1 MKGAIVSKY
10 ETLYRLPLA
19 FAVTRGE
26 KAEWRKSYRENI
38 VCANDIEKAIAE
50 NYDGERLN
58 TDCVKALIDKHGFS
72 RLNWVLGAT
81 VLEHICDG
89 RISEENKQWARKIG
103 AVAENLRIDFCVNS
117 HPGLVNLLV
126 DSARKQWQELG
137 FYDSSHCIS
146 EKDGEIDYT
155 GRIVVLKAERLTD
168 DYLRPE
174 AQIFYAESGFGCKPD
189 SNGRKV
195 FGRFLDTDEQT
206 YIFRSEIAGALKDEN
221 IPDWAKQKVEEFQQH
236 NEMKMEGM

>member
-38 VCANDIEKAIAE
+38 ACANDIEKAIAE

-81 VLEHICDG
+81 VLEHIEDG
-89 RISEENKQWARKIG
+89 RFSAGNKQWVGKFEVVEEKHR
-103 AVAENLRIDFCVNS
+103 LDYCVRS
-117 HPGLVNLLV
+117 HPGLVNLFI
-126 DSARKQWQELG
+126 DSVRKQWQELG
-137 FYDSSHCIS
+137 LYDSSHCIS

-155 GRIVVLKAERLTD
+155 GRIVVLKAEKLSD
-168 DYLRPE
+168 EYLSPDS
-174 AQIFYAESGFGCKPD
+174 QLFYAETGFGCKPD

-221 IPDWAKQKVEEFQQH
+221 IPDWARQRAEEFRQE
-236 NEMKMEGM
+236 NEIKMEEM

>member
-195 FGRFLDTDEQT
+195 FGRFLDTGEQT